1 MSLDNIQSSLAEIV
15 NSGDPT
21 FANFAN
27 EINSIVEQAKS
38 GQMSNAEVAEILAD
52 AQRQLAILED
62 MSQLAFKEKLNTA
75 INGLILIATS
85 LE

>member
-1 MSLDNIQSSLAEIV
+1 MSLDNIQSSLAEII

-75 INGLILIATS
+75 INGLILIATTI
-85 LE
+85 

>member
-85 LE
+85 V